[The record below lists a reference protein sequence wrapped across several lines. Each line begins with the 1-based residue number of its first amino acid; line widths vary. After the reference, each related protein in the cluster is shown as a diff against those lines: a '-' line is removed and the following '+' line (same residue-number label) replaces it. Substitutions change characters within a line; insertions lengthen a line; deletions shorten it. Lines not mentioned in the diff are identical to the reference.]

1 MLIIQ
6 ESNFQ
11 KFNSYKSEYNFFLR
25 NGLSLPNICVLFHL
39 LQSDGTC
46 VLPLHWDGKWYD
58 SGNGNITFENSTS
71 TISSGWS
78 LTTHGSTFNSWT
90 CLASNSTGNLLLFRY
105 VVFHIFCVFQI
116 VKENEVHF
124 LCKRLQSFF
133 YACFR
138 ANSFVE
144 SSGVP
149 QNVFKC
155 IKWQRITDNS
165 YIYHIMEG
173 KIFYLKTS

>member
-1 MLIIQ
+1 MNTI
-6 ESNFQ
+6 
-11 KFNSYKSEYNFFLR
+11 FFKR

-39 LQSDGTC
+39 LQSDGSC

-78 LTTHGSTFNSWT
+78 LTTHGSTLNSWT

-116 VKENEVHF
+116 LLKKMKCTSFASDFNHSFMHVLERILSWN
-124 LCKRLQSFF
+124 RL
-133 YACFR
+133 
-138 ANSFVE
+138 
-144 SSGVP
+144 G
-149 QNVFKC
+149 
-155 IKWQRITDNS
+155 
-165 YIYHIMEG
+165 
-173 KIFYLKTS
+173 YLKMYSNA

>member
-1 MLIIQ
+1 M
-6 ESNFQ
+6 
-11 KFNSYKSEYNFFLR
+11 
-25 NGLSLPNICVLFHL
+25 
-39 LQSDGTC
+39 LQSDGSC

-78 LTTHGSTFNSWT
+78 LTTHGSTLNSWT

-116 VKENEVHF
+116 LLKKMKCTSF
-124 LCKRLQSFF
+124 ASDFF